1 MKKATAFVSMNE
13 LYQDFEP
20 FSGVSLFSGF
30 SGMHYHDFYEFYL
43 FFSGANQFHIDNHP
57 IPLSPYTL
65 IIIPPFHPHG
75 LEGFQTICPYERA
88 WLNVSTSLM
97 QSIGMGIFDFSEFVK
112 RCEQT
117 GQLHLDIQP
126 ELAKELRTI
135 ITSIQDNIGDR
146 SQITTW
152 QNALRSARF
161 LSKICDAVHM
171 AESIRTSVEVGGN
184 VQPIISYINEHF
196 AENISIQKLS
206 RQFGVSVSHMERE
219 FLAST
224 GRSVYDYVLYR
235 RITRAREMICLEVP
249 LTEVAYACGFNDYSC
264 FLRAFVKLAGQTPSA
279 YRKRIRTI
287 GPA

>member
-1 MKKATAFVSMNE
+1 MKKAIALVSMSE
-13 LYQDFEP
+13 LYQDFET
-20 FSGVSLFSGF
+20 FSGVSLFSGW
-30 SGMHYHDFYEFYL
+30 SEMHYHDFYEFYL
-43 FFSGANQFHIDNHP
+43 FFSGADQFHIDNHP

-75 LEGFQTICPYERA
+75 LEGCQTMCPYERA

-117 GQLHLDIQP
+117 GQLHLNIQP
-126 ELAKELRTI
+126 ELAKELRAI
-135 ITSIQDNIGDR
+135 ITSIQDNIENR
-146 SQITTW
+146 SQIIKW

-161 LSKICDAVHM
+161 LSKIYDAAHM
-171 AESIRTSVEVGGN
+171 AESIRTPIAAGGN
-184 VQPIISYINEHF
+184 IQPIISYINEHF
-196 AENISIQKLS
+196 AEDISIQKLS
-206 RQFGVSVSHMERE
+206 RQFGVSASHMERE
-219 FLAST
+219 FLAYT

-235 RITRAREMICLEVP
+235 RITKAREMICQEIP
-249 LTEVAYACGFNDYSC
+249 LTEVAYSCGFNDYSC